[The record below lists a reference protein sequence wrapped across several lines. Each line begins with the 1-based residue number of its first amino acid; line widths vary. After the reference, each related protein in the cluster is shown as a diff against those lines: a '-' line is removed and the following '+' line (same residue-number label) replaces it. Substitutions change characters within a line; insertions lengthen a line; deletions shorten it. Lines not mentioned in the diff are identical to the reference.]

1 MASSDLIITNET
13 GNPLL
18 QIGRLSRESEKQSGS
33 LSFICIPEL
42 RAVSA
47 FFFFFF
53 SLSQYCCGTAVRNH
67 NGKKKKRQLA
77 NDEKSL
83 SQVTTETSL
92 YYTGEL
98 T

>member
-47 FFFFFF
+47 FFFFF
-53 SLSQYCCGTAVRNH
+53 SSPSIVVVQQWEITMGR
-67 NGKKKKRQLA
+67 KKKRQLA

>member
-47 FFFFFF
+47 FFFFF

>member
-1 MASSDLIITNET
+1 MRAAMASSDLIITNET

-53 SLSQYCCGTAVRNH
+53 PLPVLLWYSSEKSQWEE
-67 NGKKKKRQLA
+67 KKKTA
-77 NDEKSL
+77 S
-83 SQVTTETSL
+83 
-92 YYTGEL
+92 
-98 T
+98 

>member
-1 MASSDLIITNET
+1 MRAAMASSDLIITNET

-53 SLSQYCCGTAVRNH
+53 PSPSIVVVQQWEITMGR
-67 NGKKKKRQLA
+67 KKK
-77 NDEKSL
+77 DS
-83 SQVTTETSL
+83 
-92 YYTGEL
+92 
-98 T
+98 

>member
-1 MASSDLIITNET
+1 MLAGMRAAMASSDLIITNET

-47 FFFFFF
+47 FFFFFP
-53 SLSQYCCGTAVRNH
+53 SPSIVVVQ
-67 NGKKKKRQLA
+67 Q
-77 NDEKSL
+77 
-83 SQVTTETSL
+83 
-92 YYTGEL
+92 
-98 T
+98 

>member
-1 MASSDLIITNET
+1 MRAAMASSDLIITNET

-53 SLSQYCCGTAVRNH
+53 PLPGLLWYSSEKSQWEE
-67 NGKKKKRQLA
+67 KKKTA
-77 NDEKSL
+77 S
-83 SQVTTETSL
+83 
-92 YYTGEL
+92 
-98 T
+98 

>member
-53 SLSQYCCGTAVRNH
+53 PSPSIVVVQQWEITMGR
-67 NGKKKKRQLA
+67 KKKRQLA